1 MEQPREETVD
11 ERAAEIQHETE
22 DEDLKDP
29 GAAREAADQI
39 LKESRERQEQA
50 EDLDP
55 DDDDVIRRSSE
66 ETAAEPE

>member
-1 MEQPREETVD
+1 VEDRRDEAVD
-11 ERAAEIQHETE
+11 ERAAELQVETT

-29 GAAREAADQI
+29 EVARDAADQI
-39 LKESRERQEQA
+39 LKESRQRTEQA

-66 ETAAEPE
+66 ETATEPE

>member
-1 MEQPREETVD
+1 MEERRDEAVD
-11 ERAAEIQHETE
+11 ERAAELQVETT

-29 GAAREAADQI
+29 EVARDAADQI
-39 LKESRERQEQA
+39 LKESRQRTEQA

-66 ETAAEPE
+66 ETATEPE

>member
-1 MEQPREETVD
+1 MEQPREDVVD

-29 GAAREAADQI
+29 ETAREAAGQI
-39 LKESRERQEQA
+39 LKESRERQEEA

-55 DDDDVIRRSSE
+55 DDDVVIRRSSE

>member
-1 MEQPREETVD
+1 MEQPRDEAVD
-11 ERAAEIQHETE
+11 ERAAELQQETE

-29 GAAREAADQI
+29 ETAREAAGQI

-55 DDDDVIRRSSE
+55 NDDEVIRRSSE

>member
-1 MEQPREETVD
+1 MEQPREEAVD
-11 ERAAEIQHETE
+11 ERAAELQDETE

-29 GAAREAADQI
+29 DAAHDAAGQI

-55 DDDDVIRRSSE
+55 ADDEVIRRSSE
-66 ETAAEPE
+66 ETAAEPD

>member
-1 MEQPREETVD
+1 VEERRDEAVD
-11 ERAAEIQHETE
+11 ERAAELQVETT

-29 GAAREAADQI
+29 EVARDAADQI
-39 LKESRERQEQA
+39 LKESRQRTEQA

-66 ETAAEPE
+66 ETATEPE

>member
-1 MEQPREETVD
+1 VEKPRDEAVD
-11 ERAAEIQHETE
+11 ERAAELQHETE

-29 GAAREAADQI
+29 EAARDAAGQI

-55 DDDDVIRRSSE
+55 ADDDVIRRTSE

>member
-1 MEQPREETVD
+1 MERREDAVD
-11 ERAAEIQHETE
+11 ERAAELQVETE

-29 GAAREAADQI
+29 DVAHDAADQI
-39 LKESRERQEQA
+39 LKESRERTDRA

-55 DDDDVIRRSSE
+55 DDDEVIRRSSE

>member
-1 MEQPREETVD
+1 MEQPREEAID

-29 GAAREAADQI
+29 DAAREAADQI

-55 DDDDVIRRSSE
+55 NDDDVIRRSSE

>member
-1 MEQPREETVD
+1 MEDRRDEAVD
-11 ERAAEIQHETE
+11 ERAAELQVETT

-29 GAAREAADQI
+29 EVARDAADQI
-39 LKESRERQEQA
+39 LKESRQRTEQA

-66 ETAAEPE
+66 ETATEPE